1 MKEVKAEGEIIKNG
15 TMRKKWSYLKQCVQL
30 CQFDSQLVNAQRS
43 DSSVFCVC
51 VCVCFKTVV

>member
-1 MKEVKAEGEIIKNG
+1 MKKVKAEGEIIKNG
-15 TMRKKWSYLKQCVQL
+15 TIRKKWSYLKQCVQL

-51 VCVCFKTVV
+51 VCVCFKTIV